1 MTNLCVH
8 TPFLFLLLCAEILV
22 LKKKMHADNL
32 YKEVQK
38 KIYVLLENQEKEG
51 VHATT
56 TKLKT
61 KKFKLK
67 KGRGSTFIKIYIS
80 DFLHN
85 YRKPRISTL
94 KK

>member
-1 MTNLCVH
+1 MLTIY
-8 TPFLFLLLCAEILV
+8 T
-22 LKKKMHADNL
+22 KKF
-32 YKEVQK
+32 K
-38 KIYVLLENQEKEG
+38 KYIYVLLENQEKEG

-80 DFLHN
+80 DFFTYL
-85 YRKPRISTL
+85 
-94 KK
+94 